1 MLQLHIEQTEER
13 KDLIELGNRIR
24 EQRDGAD
31 MSQEQ
36 LAEKIGVIGNTISR
50 MELAETV
57 MKVDK
62 LFRILDALE
71 ILPEMIL
78 PARFFDRDVGCPLDT
93 LPSLW
98 RQLSKPNQ
106 KILYNTIHPL
116 IQGMLESQKHQ

>member
-13 KDLIELGNRIR
+13 KDLIELGSRIR
-24 EQRDGAD
+24 EQREGAG

-36 LAEKIGVIGNTISR
+36 LAEKIGVIGNTVSR
-50 MELAETV
+50 MELAESV

-78 PARFFDRDVGCPLDT
+78 PAGLYDRDISCPLDT
-93 LPSLW
+93 LPLLW
-98 RQLSKPNQ
+98 HQLSKPNQ

>member
-13 KDLIELGNRIR
+13 KDLIELGSRIR
-24 EQRDGAD
+24 EQREGAG

-36 LAEKIGVIGNTISR
+36 LAEKIGVIGNTVSR
-50 MELAETV
+50 MELAESV

-78 PARFFDRDVGCPLDT
+78 PARFYDRNISCPLDI
-93 LPSLW
+93 LPLLW
-98 RQLSKPNQ
+98 
-106 KILYNTIHPL
+106 H
-116 IQGMLESQKHQ
+116 

>member
-13 KDLIELGNRIR
+13 KDLIELGSRIR
-24 EQRDGAD
+24 EQREGAG

-36 LAEKIGVIGNTISR
+36 LAEKIGVIGNTVSR
-50 MELAETV
+50 MELAESV

-78 PARFFDRDVGCPLDT
+78 PARLYDRDISCPLDT
-93 LPSLW
+93 LPLLW
-98 RQLSKPNQ
+98 HQLSKPNQ